1 MESITD
7 KLPWHKIQDTYF
19 ERRFIRKLIL
29 FNVLGFDFFDLQE
42 RITYL
47 EKKRITYLVLHQ
59 YNEINLCT

>member
-29 FNVLGFDFFDLQE
+29 FNVLGSDFFDLQE
-42 RITYL
+42 
-47 EKKRITYLVLHQ
+47 RITYLVLHQ